1 MAFPARSLH
10 VLALAVLSTGTSCSL
25 WEKSKGMIF
34 EEEVA
39 PAIAADPAPQG
50 PRALPDRYPYLR
62 FLSHPDDTYTALVT
76 VPSGAGDK
84 MLSRLKFLC
93 TMDDEAEPVPVEGVV
108 SSTDNPKLRMEKGGG
123 GVFLADAS
131 KKPWD
136 AVSPAAN
143 WKDLEDLILITGTE
157 TEVVEVL
164 DAIDLWYNASPQ
176 IEIQAAIIDV
186 TNNELFERGIIQAD
200 GQPIL
205 ENVSPSTFLKALGG
219 GFPSN
224 SNPGFGGGKGSSG
237 LGGVFRLGFVD
248 ADFQLDAYLQFLQQ
262 EGILQITTQPS
273 VVTRNG
279 VAALL
284 KATEDIPFLQP
295 QGNINLAGAVTYS
308 IVVKSVGVTLNVV
321 PFLVGGDTLHLVIN
335 AEVSRLGRDFVVGV
349 DSNNNAI
356 TVPSTTQRIASTEVL
371 VRSGQRVIFGGLRLE
386 ETRKQQSKVPILGD
400 VPLIGWLFSN
410 TQDVTQDTTIYFVI
424 TPTVKPVPTIERIGD
439 IFDPF
444 AK

>member
-1 MAFPARSLH
+1 MALPARSL
-10 VLALAVLSTGTSCSL
+10 LPAALAVSLASSGCSL
-25 WEKSKGMIF
+25 WQQGKGLIF
-34 EEEVA
+34 EEDPPPP
-39 PAIAADPAPQG
+39 PAEPVQAG
-50 PRALPDRYPYLR
+50 PRTLPERYPYVR
-62 FLSHPDDTYTALVT
+62 FLPHADGTYTALVT
-76 VPSGAGDK
+76 VPAGAGEK
-84 MLSRLKFLC
+84 MLARLKILC
-93 TMDDEAEPVPVEGVV
+93 TMDDAFEPEGGG
-108 SSTDNPKLRMEKGGG
+108 DNPKLRLEKGGG
-123 GVFLADAS
+123 GVFLSDAT

-136 AVSPAAN
+136 VATPGAN
-143 WKDLEDLILITGTE
+143 WKDIEDLVLITGTE
-157 TEVVEVL
+157 PEVVEVL
-164 DAIDLWYNASPQ
+164 DAVDLWYNASPQ
-176 IEIQAAIIDV
+176 IEIQAAVIDV
-186 TNNELFERGIIQAD
+186 TNNDLFERGIIQAD

-205 ENVSPSTFLKALGG
+205 ENVDSTTFVRAMGG
-219 GFPSN
+219 NFPSN
-224 SNPGFGGGKGSSG
+224 SNPGFGGGKGNSG

-248 ADFQLDAYLQFLQQ
+248 SNFQLDAYLQFLQQ
-262 EGILQITTQPS
+262 QGILEIKTQPS

-295 QGNINLAGAVTYS
+295 TGNINLAGAVNYS

-356 TVPSTTQRIASTEVL
+356 TVPSTTQRVASTEVL

-386 ETRKQQSKVPILGD
+386 ESRKQKSKIPLLGD

-410 TQDVTQDTTIYFVI
+410 EQDVTQDTTIYFVI